1 MTSGPCDQLFWP
13 RAIYTNI
20 VHICCIILLFFQPLV
35 NWCSE
40 PIELF
45 VCHIADCEFGFFLGT
60 GKLLCME
67 IHPYTTTSST
77 TTTTTPLLCM
87 EIHPS
92 GQISRVEGGV
102 VGVVDRLQ
110 NGKSKE
116 KVEGA
121 KFSFYKIGIQMGTAQ
136 IVIWAIKAR
145 FAYQYIMPF
154 THDHLHSIIRS
165 KQNRTKKQ
173 KARLRCCCFVET
185 SSYCS
190 SPGVVWTNQFSNP
203 ENLLC
208 LPEQFSRLFRF
219 QPSSTKHHRLFWR

>member
-1 MTSGPCDQLFWP
+1 
-13 RAIYTNI
+13 
-20 VHICCIILLFFQPLV
+20 
-35 NWCSE
+35 
-40 PIELF
+40 
-45 VCHIADCEFGFFLGT
+45 
-60 GKLLCME
+60 ME

-145 FAYQYIMPF
+145 FAYQYIMPVTRV

-165 KQNRTKKQ
+165 KQNRTKNKRQ
-173 KARLRCCCFVET
+173 DC
-185 SSYCS
+185 
-190 SPGVVWTNQFSNP
+190 VV
-203 ENLLC
+203 LLKH
-208 LPEQFSRLFRF
+208 LLIAHPQVLF
-219 QPSSTKHHRLFWR
+219 

>member
-20 VHICCIILLFFQPLV
+20 VHIYICCMLLLFFSTFSQLM
-35 NWCSE
+35 
-40 PIELF
+40 LR
-45 VCHIADCEFGFFLGT
+45 AY
-60 GKLLCME
+60 KALCMPHRRLR
-67 IHPYTTTSST
+67 IRFLSRHWKATMYGNPSLHFYFFYYHHYNST
-77 TTTTTPLLCM
+77 TLYGNPPLWPN
-87 EIHPS
+87 IPS
-92 GQISRVEGGV
+92 GGRSS

-145 FAYQYIMPF
+145 FAYQYIMPVTRV

-165 KQNRTKKQ
+165 KQNRTKNKRQ
-173 KARLRCCCFVET
+173 DC
-185 SSYCS
+185 
-190 SPGVVWTNQFSNP
+190 VV
-203 ENLLC
+203 LLKH
-208 LPEQFSRLFRF
+208 LLIAHPQVLF
-219 QPSSTKHHRLFWR
+219 